1 MPTPLANKEHLVMMT
16 SPPASQPKRTSPLRP
31 FGSGPSGNL
40 KPSCTR
46 PWRERRSGRMA
57 VGQSMGLEYTP
68 ESTHI
73 DPRRMAPLKECV
85 PLPTD
90 VVFRVHGIVFQGVVG
105 RVTWICCPGTWTK
118 SQVFPRSGILTRKN
132 APHRIRKT
140 KGDPP
145 SPGPVAR
152 WISVARAE
160 SRAGAG
166 GHPNDHLASS
176 SPIGVSRSP
185 LTSVHP
191 DSKLDSRVE
200 STSMRV

>member
-1 MPTPLANKEHLVMMT
+1 MEPIIHTERVNYLFPLSDSIGPVPVNGKKHTHAMPTPLANKEHLVMMT

-90 VVFRVHGIVFQGVVG
+90 VVFRVHGIVFQGVLIFQADTG
-105 RVTWICCPGTWTK
+105 EDRH
-118 SQVFPRSGILTRKN
+118 SN
-132 APHRIRKT
+132 
-140 KGDPP
+140 
-145 SPGPVAR
+145 
-152 WISVARAE
+152 
-160 SRAGAG
+160 
-166 GHPNDHLASS
+166 
-176 SPIGVSRSP
+176 
-185 LTSVHP
+185 
-191 DSKLDSRVE
+191 
-200 STSMRV
+200 